1 MEAFK
6 KDVAIFRDEN
16 GVPLLV
22 LDIKTITNEKE
33 YHNLKERASN
43 NLSIRECENK
53 QKAYEFESKVKEHIN
68 KLAQAISILMS
79 DKE

>member
-43 NLSIRECENK
+43 NLDVRKCENK
-53 QKAYEFESKVKEHIN
+53 QKAYEFECSVKEKIN
-68 KLAQAISILMS
+68 KLAKAVEVLF
-79 DKE
+79 KE

>member
-16 GVPLLV
+16 GVPLFV

-33 YHNLKERASN
+33 YLDLKKRASTN
-43 NLSIRECENK
+43 FNVRKNEND

>member
-33 YHNLKERASN
+33 YLDLKKRASTN
-43 NLSIRECENK
+43 FSVRKNEND
-53 QKAYEFESKVKEHIN
+53 QKSYEFESKVKEHIN

>member
-16 GVPLLV
+16 GVPLCV

-33 YHNLKERASN
+33 YLDLKKRASTN
-43 NLSIRECENK
+43 FNVRKNEND